1 MEETK
6 AAAVIAEELPAEG
19 RLPEKKKRRIT
30 SEEIWGTAFAAIPVL
45 GLLLFSLV
53 PMAISLVSVFFDM
66 RGVSFTSLEWNS
78 FRHFKDLAADG
89 MFWRS
94 IGISVYLTSAQVISL
109 LVALAVSMLLGQRLR
124 GSKLFTVVFF
134 IPYICSTVA
143 ISIMW
148 KWMFNTNY
156 GIINDILTSMFGEGA
171 RVAWMSDENWIVP
184 TLLIVMVWNMPGYGI
199 TLLNAAINNVNR
211 TYYEAAEL
219 DGATKPR
226 MFWSITLPAISPTL
240 FFLLMVGII
249 NGMQTFDVINVFYPS
264 DWVLGGGTGNAAVST
279 VFYIYDTATRLVNM
293 PLASLMSWVLFLII
307 LVVSVLNFKLS
318 DRWVS
323 YD

>member
-6 AAAVIAEELPAEG
+6 TAAVIAEELPAEG

-66 RGVSFTSLEWNS
+66 RGFSFTSLEWNS

-124 GSKLFTVVFF
+124 GSKLFTVVVLN
-134 IPYICSTVA
+134 PDICCPLA

-148 KWMFNTNY
+148 
-156 GIINDILTSMFGEGA
+156 
-171 RVAWMSDENWIVP
+171 
-184 TLLIVMVWNMPGYGI
+184 
-199 TLLNAAINNVNR
+199 
-211 TYYEAAEL
+211 
-219 DGATKPR
+219 
-226 MFWSITLPAISPTL
+226 
-240 FFLLMVGII
+240 
-249 NGMQTFDVINVFYPS
+249 
-264 DWVLGGGTGNAAVST
+264 
-279 VFYIYDTATRLVNM
+279 
-293 PLASLMSWVLFLII
+293 
-307 LVVSVLNFKLS
+307 
-318 DRWVS
+318 
-323 YD
+323 

>member
-1 MEETK
+1 MKQEKVSAT
-6 AAAVIAEELPAEG
+6 IAREPFAEG
-19 RLPEKKKRRIT
+19 RLRKKKRLT
-30 SEEIWGTAFAAIPVL
+30 SEEVWGTVFAVIPLL
-45 GLLLFSLV
+45 GLVFFSLA
-53 PMAISLVSVFFDM
+53 PMVISLISVFFDM
-66 RGVSFTSLEWNS
+66 RGFSFSNLEWNS
-78 FRHFKDLAADG
+78 FRHFKDLASDG

-94 IGISVYLTSAQVISL
+94 IGISLYLTSAQVVSL
-109 LVALAVSMLLGQRLR
+109 IVALAVSMLLGQRLR

-156 GIINDILTSMFGEGA
+156 GIINDILVGMFGEGA
-171 RVAWMSDENWIVP
+171 RIAWMSDKNWIVP

-219 DGATKPR
+219 DGASKIR

-249 NGMQTFDVINVFYPS
+249 NGMQTFDIINVFYPS
-264 DWVLGGGTGNAAVST
+264 DWILGGGTDNSAVST

-293 PLASLMSWVLFLII
+293 PFASLMSWVLFLII
-307 LVVSVLNFKLS
+307 LVLSVFNFKFS
-318 DRWVS
+318 DKWVS